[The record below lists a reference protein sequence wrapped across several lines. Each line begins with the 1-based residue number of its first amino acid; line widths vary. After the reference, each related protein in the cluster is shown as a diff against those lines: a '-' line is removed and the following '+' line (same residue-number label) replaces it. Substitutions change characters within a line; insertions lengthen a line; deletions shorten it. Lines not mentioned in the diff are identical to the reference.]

1 AHGLLPLIGACTAA
15 YLVSFFLLKGGSL
28 YTEKLERLGIHTPS
42 ALEPDILQKLLVRD
56 VLEDGIHVLSD
67 GITIGEARQWIKE
80 HAADEGAVSFVVVD
94 KDKRLIGLVRRRDIF
109 GKQFED
115 SASIRSIVLNDSI
128 QIYPG
133 NELSYAIEMMD
144 KFQTSV
150 VPVVRRG
157 SDKVVGV
164 LTHKAIFAAYRRRR
178 NEDEVYQMDISL
190 RRQGI
195 RIIESG
201 RQLLRWDRDKD

>member
-1 AHGLLPLIGACTAA
+1 M
-15 YLVSFFLLKGGSL
+15 KGGSL

-67 GITIGEARQWIKE
+67 GNTVGEARQWIKAN
-80 HAADEGAVSFVVVD
+80 AADEGAVTFVVVD
-94 KDKRLIGLVRRRDIF
+94 KDKRLVGLVRRRDIF
-109 GKQFED
+109 SKKHGDEVP
-115 SASIRSIVLNDSI
+115 IRSIILKENV
-128 QIYPG
+128 QVYPG
-133 NELSYAIEMMD
+133 NELSYAIGMMD
-144 KFQTSV
+144 EFQTSV

-157 SDKVVGV
+157 SDRVVGV

-190 RRQGI
+190 KRHGV
-195 RIIESG
+195 RIIHRG
-201 RQLLRWDRDKD
+201 RQLLHWDRDKD